1 MVTMFRMYLLR
12 RSLAACI
19 PLLAI
24 AAAGLLCCMASARA
38 EVRSYDG
45 GARTAIPAVD
55 NSSAKGGNG
64 NGTIRPVAHYE
75 EASRR
80 GLAGVNPAR
89 FFDRAASLH
98 GQMPPETTG
107 SGTAVNVTDRLP
119 AEKAFAAG
127 QASPVTYVARLNP
140 YGHFANTMF
149 FLQGALNACDLN
161 SDGIVSKTDVD
172 LAISMSLGSSPCT
185 ANIMGAGVC
194 NVMVVQRII
203 NASLGGGCVT
213 GIAHSVSLSWVA
225 STSPVAGY
233 SVYRGTAPGGPYTKL
248 NSSLATGTSYVDTTV
263 LAGQTYYYVVT
274 AVDASNN
281 SSVYSNEAQAV
292 VPSP

>member
-1 MVTMFRMYLLR
+1 M
-12 RSLAACI
+12 
-19 PLLAI
+19 AI
-24 AAAGLLCCMASARA
+24 AATGLLCFMASARA
-38 EVRSYDG
+38 EVRSFDG

-55 NSSAKGGNG
+55 NSNAKGGNG

-75 EASRR
+75 GATRW
-80 GLAGVNPAR
+80 GLAGVNPAG
-89 FFDRAASLH
+89 FFDRAAGLH
-98 GQMPPETTG
+98 RQMLAETTG
-107 SGTAVNVTDRLP
+107 SGTAVNVNDRLL

-127 QASPVTYVARLNP
+127 QASPVTYLARLNP

-149 FLQGALNACDLN
+149 FLQGAANACDLN
-161 SDGIVSKTDVD
+161 SDGTVNQADVD
-172 LAISMSLGSSPCT
+172 RAINMSLGLLTPCT
-185 ANIMGAGVC
+185 ANVLGAGVC

-203 NASLGGGCVT
+203 NASMGGACVT
-213 GIAHSVSLSWVA
+213 GNSHSVSLSWVA

-233 SVYRGTAPGGPYTKL
+233 NVYRGTASGGPYTKL